1 MRHPCSARAHH
12 LSPRDGCSR
21 VCARPNAFLT
31 VGPNAFLTVG
41 VGIWRPPLPTQVR
54 EFSELVARACNE
66 GESAIAYEPCSEH
79 AHSNCM
85 LLGHP
90 SMKQGGGDG
99 EAEFATWID
108 YARFHQLVSSGE
120 PFTAADYMA
129 PTPEWACYRT
139 EYTGKSAGF
148 DPAETRW
155 HRHSGVALS
164 KCHLRVIII
173 VIGTLD

>member
-1 MRHPCSARAHH
+1 LGSVYGA
-12 LSPRDGCSR
+12 
-21 VCARPNAFLT
+21 
-31 VGPNAFLTVG
+31 
-41 VGIWRPPLPTQVR
+41 LPSQVR